1 MLLISGCEECEQSLA
16 GVGGV
21 CFASWRQ
28 PRGKQV
34 SEEGA
39 TEHNA
44 EFDQPSLYINNHFR
58 ELPSHMLHNQSAVL
72 FSLLAYFSMKVY
84 LR

>member
-1 MLLISGCEECEQSLA
+1 MDSLLA

-21 CFASWRQ
+21 CFASWKQ
-28 PRGKQV
+28 LGGNQV

-44 EFDQPSLYINNHFR
+44 G
-58 ELPSHMLHNQSAVL
+58 
-72 FSLLAYFSMKVY
+72 
-84 LR
+84 